1 MEDYDELDH
10 LYSVKIHWIRI
21 DFNVTERIRRFVYVY
36 VMKIKFDEALE
47 LVNLLKK
54 TVTDSD
60 EGQELPLLVDR
71 VCDRLKSPM
80 LKSNPLFQQTV
91 ACLR

>member
-1 MEDYDELDH
+1 MDH
-10 LYSVKIHWIRI
+10 LYSVKIHRIRI

-36 VMKIKFDEALE
+36 VMKIKLDEALE

-60 EGQELPLLVDR
+60 EG
-71 VCDRLKSPM
+71 
-80 LKSNPLFQQTV
+80 
-91 ACLR
+91 